1 MAAPCGSV
9 VHHVVTTDDDIA
21 WRKVHSAV
29 LYRALFS
36 GEEADDPATGPDFA
50 GEDVRQ
56 RFVETLHPQLIQVDL
71 RQLGA
76 EFSSRRGK
84 KLNIRRANGG
94 LIRKWIRKVENFAPR
109 HFRTPGFPETEK
121 LPGQQA
127 GNATTAIFWSMISCN
142 YFAGRGGLR
151 DK

>member
-1 MAAPCGSV
+1 MAAACGSV

-36 GEEADDPATGPDFA
+36 GEEAYDPATGPDFA
-50 GEDVRQ
+50 GEYVRQ
-56 RFVETLHPQLIQVDL
+56 LFVETLHPELMQVDL

-121 LPGQQA
+121 IARSTSGQ
-127 GNATTAIFWSMISCN
+127 CN
-142 YFAGRGGLR
+142 DGDFLV
-151 DK
+151 DDLL